1 MLAIDVRANE
11 TVTLLD
17 RENRSVITR
26 AGGVTGRVPYD
37 KLIIATGSA
46 PTRPPI
52 PGAAAG
58 ALPDVYVLRSVA
70 DSDAIKARVDALLK
84 RHRAPRAVVLGA
96 GFIGLE
102 VAEQLTRRGISVAV
116 VEARTSVLA
125 GAMDADMAQVLGGE
139 CESVHARV
147 THATCVCPGRQP
159 RRTCAKAVSACT
171 SVSVLWPSRKTCR
184 GNGMTTWA
192 Q

>member
-1 MLAIDVRANE
+1 MSAFPNPAEITDRSRLLLHTPTSLAAVLAIDVRANE
-11 TVTLLD
+11 TVTLVD

-26 AGGVTGRVPYD
+26 AGGATGRVPYD

-84 RHRAPRAVVLGA
+84 RQRAPRAVVLGA

-102 VAEQLTRRGISVAV
+102 VAEQLTRRGVSVAV

-125 GAMDADMAQVLGGE
+125 GAMDVDMAQVLGRE
-139 CESVHARV
+139 CQSVHAHV
-147 THATCVCPGRQP
+147 APEIACVLAG
-159 RRTCAKAVSACT
+159 
-171 SVSVLWPSRKTCR
+171 SR
-184 GNGMTTWA
+184 GGPA
-192 Q
+192 